1 MAADT
6 SQADPAAAPASPETL
21 SPETLCLQLGWSMQR
36 LYRARPVPEPAR
48 DPLPD
53 RLPGL
58 SGLTRRER
66 AEIDYDRA
74 LTCLTAIAAAL
85 SWPADQTPELGP
97 IRDHLNAFRLD
108 DQADAPA
115 GQSASRPKYRAG
127 RTASRAGR

>member
-6 SQADPAAAPASPETL
+6 SQADPAAPAGSETL

-36 LYRARPVPEPAR
+36 LYRARPVPWPPR

-74 LTCLTAIAAAL
+74 LTCLAAIAGAL
-85 SWPADQTPELGP
+85 SWPADQTPDLGP
-97 IRDHLNAFRLD
+97 IRQRLDAFRS
-108 DQADAPA
+108 ASPPAPA
-115 GQSASRPKYRAG
+115 V
-127 RTASRAGR
+127 